1 MALELRGHPNRLS
14 DDGRL
19 SRARFMPTAPFTGQ
33 ERVNRM
39 FARQEQDR
47 VPRHETLWP
56 ETLARWNSE
65 GFAGDEAAFL
75 AWLGSDFHWIA
86 RSDPVPYPGRR
97 DLLQDEGETLIVR
110 DHYGALLR
118 CWKQRSGT
126 PEHFGWE
133 CESRRVWEEK
143 TRPAMIAS
151 GVQTNVASALANYQ
165 AGRRAEKW
173 CYLTCIEGFEF
184 TRRTMGDAVTLI
196 AMAEDPDWIREVA
209 RTQTDLV
216 LRDFAAVLEQGI
228 RPDGLWIFGDMAFKT
243 ATMCSPRMYRDLI
256 WPQHQR
262 LAGWAHDHGMKVIY
276 HSDGNV
282 NGVIDLY
289 LEAGFDCLQPLEAK
303 AGMDLRRLAPAY
315 ESKLAMFGNI
325 DIMVLATNQR
335 DLVEHE
341 VRAKLAAG
349 MACRGYIFHS
359 DHSVPPSV
367 SWPTY
372 QFVRELVERHG
383 TYL

>member
-1 MALELRGHPNRLS
+1 MMAAARLTS
-14 DDGRL
+14 
-19 SRARFMPTAPFTGQ
+19 Q

-39 FARQEQDR
+39 FARQDHDR

-56 ETLARWNSE
+56 ETLDRWNTE
-65 GFAGDEAAFL
+65 GFSGDEAAL
-75 AWLGSDFHWIA
+75 LKWLGSDFHWIA

-97 DLLQDEGETLIVR
+97 DVIQDEGETLIVR

-118 CWKQRSGT
+118 CWKERSGT

-133 CESRRVWEEK
+133 CENRRLWEER
-143 TRPAMIAS
+143 TRPAMLATGI
-151 GVQTNVASALANYQ
+151 QTNVAAALPNYQ
-165 AGRRAEKW
+165 AGRRAGKW

-196 AMAEDPDWIREVA
+196 AMTEDPEWIRDVA

-216 LRDFAAVLEQGI
+216 LRDFNAILAQGI

-243 ATMCSPRMYRDLI
+243 ATMCSPRMYRALI
-256 WPQHQR
+256 WPEHRR
-262 LAGWAHDHGMKVIY
+262 LAEWAHGHGMKVIY

-282 NGVIDLY
+282 NGVMDLY

-303 AGMDLRRLAPAY
+303 AGMDLRQLAPAY
-315 ESKLAMFGNI
+315 GKRLAMFGNI
-325 DIMVLATNQR
+325 DIMVLATNQPDR
-335 DLVEHE
+335 VENE
-341 VRAKLAAG
+341 VRVKLAAG
-349 MACRGYIFHS
+349 MPFRGYIFHS

-383 TYL
+383 YYR